1 MKLMPNWRQR
11 WKVSMSAHEEPN
23 FDDRSRAGAPEGS
36 SGQDGEAPKHP
47 AETLGS
53 AQAGGDETRDVRK
66 VERPQLDLIAYL
78 SPAPATE
85 SVRPMGLWKW
95 VSGLAAGLALI
106 AAVTAVGL
114 YDHARQSSL
123 LAAKAEESRDLAQ
136 TVEAL
141 KNRIDAIEAARSRDE
156 SADLRKVAAEMK
168 AENAATHD
176 LSGAMAQLTA
186 RVDRV
191 DHDQNARLDKLADRI
206 DHDSTARIADL
217 ASRVDKLE
225 KRPVATVAAVVPP
238 PPPQTIPAA
247 AKPPAAPAKPDVVVS
262 NETTGSIDKPR
273 PPLRGYWLVDV
284 QGDFA
289 LIDGRDGPQQVA
301 PGDFLPGAGRVLRI
315 ERHGRDWVVVT
326 SAGIIASD
334 QTRF

>member
-1 MKLMPNWRQR
+1 MN
-11 WKVSMSAHEEPN
+11 AHEEPK
-23 FDDRSRAGAPEGS
+23 FDDSAQPGAAGGS
-36 SGQDGEAPKHP
+36 SEKDGEAAKHP
-47 AETLGS
+47 AEMLGS
-53 AQAGGDETRDVRK
+53 AQGDGGGETQNVRK
-66 VERPQLDLIAYL
+66 VERPQLDLIPYL
-78 SPAPATE
+78 SPPAAKGGARST
-85 SVRPMGLWKW
+85 GLWKW
-95 VSGLAAGLALI
+95 ASGLAAGLALL
-106 AAVTAVGL
+106 AAVTAIGF

-136 TVEAL
+136 TVKTL
-141 KNRIDAIEAARSRDE
+141 KDRIDAIEATRSRDE

-176 LSGAMAQLTA
+176 LNGSLAQLTA

-206 DHDSTARIADL
+206 DHDSTARLADL

-225 KRPVATVAAVVPP
+225 KRPVATLAAIAPPRPTPPALAVAK
-238 PPPQTIPAA
+238 PAA
-247 AKPPAAPAKPDVVVS
+247 GPAKPDVGVS

-301 PGDFLPGAGRVLRI
+301 AGDFLPGAGRVLRI
-315 ERHGRDWVVVT
+315 ERHGRDWLVVT
-326 SAGIIASD
+326 SAGVIASD